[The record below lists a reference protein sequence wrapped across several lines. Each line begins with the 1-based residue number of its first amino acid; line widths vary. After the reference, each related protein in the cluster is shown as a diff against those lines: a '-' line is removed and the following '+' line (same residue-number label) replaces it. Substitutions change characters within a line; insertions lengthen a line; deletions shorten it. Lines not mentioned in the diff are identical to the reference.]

1 MYFRISRAVNAHTR
15 FNAFVYKCMCGCFE
29 CVDVNVFL
37 FMSLI
42 VIQLFQ
48 NLI

>member
-1 MYFRISRAVNAHTR
+1 MYFRISRAVNAHR
-15 FNAFVYKCMCGCFE
+15 FNVFVYKCMCDCFE
-29 CVDVNVFL
+29 CVDVTVFL

-42 VIQLFQ
+42 VAQLFK